1 MSSATWNKQHPIER
15 LAEHLH
21 GADAVVFAAGA
32 GPGSGAAR
40 KDTVDRAAA
49 VLLAD
54 AAQADQGPRQALP
67 ARLLHGRGHTHPPP
81 AHRRRFVWAA
91 YLRAK
96 RAAEDEGVLGNDA
109 LDATVLRP
117 GRLTDEPATGR
128 VTLAETPVGHEEVT
142 RADTAATLVALLDAP
157 GTVGRT
163 LELINGT
170 VPLRHRRRR
179 AGLTARLPLRD
190 EALRDQPAPGHVAGI
205 PTVDLDLTDHAPH
218 RGPVEAAG
226 DLAEQVGHGGMAVQ
240 GPLAHHRRVAARV
253 PTGR

>member
-1 MSSATWNKQHPIER
+1 MRVVIAGGHGKIALLLEHQ
-15 LAEHLH
+15 LAERGDEPVALIRNPDHVDEVRAAGAEPVTVDLESISAVDLAKHLA

-32 GPGSGAAR
+32 GPGSTAER
-40 KDTVDRAAA
+40 KRTVDRDGAL
-49 VLLAD
+49 LLAD
-54 AAQADQGPRQALP
+54 AAATAGVRRYLIVSAMGAADAPSQADDDS
-67 ARLLHGRGHTHPPP
+67 
-81 AHRRRFVWAA
+81 VWAE

-96 RAAEDEGVLGNDA
+96 RDADEGVLGNDA

-170 VPLRHRRRR
+170 VPL
-179 AGLTARLPLRD
+179 GTAVD
-190 EALRDQPAPGHVAGI
+190 ELG
-205 PTVDLDLTDHAPH
+205 
-218 RGPVEAAG
+218 
-226 DLAEQVGHGGMAVQ
+226 
-240 GPLAHHRRVAARV
+240 
-253 PTGR
+253 